1 MTNTIVGYFEDYN
14 EARRAEQDLIDSGF
28 SGDVKVVRQNEDGM
42 ELSQGSQR
50 ENWWDQVKSAFGFAN
65 EHELGHYRE
74 ATSRGGTLLTVSV
87 RDDQTDEAAAILER
101 HHPIDLDTRM
111 SSWQSEG
118 RSTLAGTGTSTLG
131 GTTAARTG
139 MNTGVRTGGDN
150 EETIQL
156 AEEELQVGKRAVQRG
171 ALRVHTYVT
180 ERPVEEQVSLREEQ
194 AYVDRRP
201 VDRVATAAEGAFQ
214 ERTIEVQEVGEEA
227 VVSKQARVVEEVS
240 IGTKGSSRTETVRD
254 TVRKTEVEVER
265 EDALRK
271 GKQ

>member
-28 SGDVKVVRQNEDGM
+28 SGDVQVVRQNADGM
-42 ELSQGSQR
+42 EMSQGSQR

-65 EHELGHYRE
+65 ERELGHYRE
-74 ATSRGGTLLTVSV
+74 ATQRGGTLLTVRV
-87 RDDQTDEAAAILER
+87 RDEQTDEAAAILER
-101 HHPIDLDTRM
+101 HHPVDLDTRV

-118 RSTLAGTGTSTLG
+118 RSTLTGTGVSTLDTSAVG
-131 GTTAARTG
+131 RTS
-139 MNTGVRTGGDN
+139 VDS
-150 EETIQL
+150 EETVQL
-156 AEEELQVGKRAVQRG
+156 AEEQLQVGKRAVQRG

-180 ERPVEEQVSLREEQ
+180 ERPVEEQVSLREAE

-201 VDRVATAAEGAFQ
+201 VDRAATAGEGAFQ

-240 IGTKGSSRTETVRD
+240 IGTKETSRTETVRD
-254 TVRKTEVEVER
+254 TVRKTEVEVEHDDR
-265 EDALRK
+265 LGKSRK
-271 GKQ
+271 